1 VGTYE
6 VAVERVW
13 VTQADGETVPALLR
27 RPVGAGRDTPGVVFL
42 HGAGTHTI
50 EGFAEQAD
58 ALASAGA
65 TTLVPS
71 KPMEDYSLTER
82 DYTAMAADYARSVA
96 YLRALDGVD
105 PARVGLYAESEGG
118 YPGVVLAGTDPD
130 IAFLVLASAPV
141 VALREQTPTDLL

>member
-1 VGTYE
+1 M
-6 VAVERVW
+6 
-13 VTQADGETVPALLR
+13 TQADGKVVPALLR

-50 EGFAEQAD
+50 EGFAEQAE

-118 YPGVVLAGTDPD
+118 YPGVVFKAAGRTN
-130 IAFLVLASAPV
+130 AEQAVRQHHCCRT
-141 VALREQTPTDLL
+141 VAALTVK